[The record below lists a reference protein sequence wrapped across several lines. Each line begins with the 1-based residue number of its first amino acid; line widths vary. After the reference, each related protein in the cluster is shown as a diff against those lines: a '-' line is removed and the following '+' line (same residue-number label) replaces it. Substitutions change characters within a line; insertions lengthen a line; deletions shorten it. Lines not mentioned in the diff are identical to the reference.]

1 MSTIP
6 RPCWELRGKPGTY
19 GVVFV
24 GRNGQQ
30 MLGNKVQG
38 YSDKR
43 DALHVLE
50 VVYAARL
57 WPRGDGGWV
66 LMGRGLVRALVRDA
80 TDKALAKTPAP
91 TSFDAVQGIS

>member
-1 MSTIP
+1 MSTLIP
-6 RPCWELRGKPGTY
+6 RPCWELRGKPGAY

-38 YSDKR
+38 YSSKA

-50 VVYAARL
+50 VVYDAPCVPL
-57 WPRGDGGWV
+57 DVRGWCLPVGDIGDHV
-66 LMGRGLVRALVRDA
+66 HVRDA
-80 TDKALAKTPAP
+80 TDKAVAKKA
-91 TSFDAVQGIS
+91 S